1 MRHDEQDPRP
11 RDARMMPLRAAVV
24 YALRYTRGSGQRS
37 EHSEGDRVS
46 EEPRG
51 LSASGDIIGA
61 LSDRVSELTKR
72 VGSLESELDSAHKR
86 VAVYEEFDAT
96 VRDALSGALRAAHEI
111 RARAENA
118 AQQILE
124 QARDERK
131 MLIKEIER
139 LREERDGLVDEIA
152 SNRRSG
158 FSALRGPRREAQAST
173 AAEKTVD
180 ETAPDSRALAAEALR
195 GVFTELLEDI
205 RRQAGTVADAAREA
219 NAAAAQA
226 N

>member
-1 MRHDEQDPRP
+1 
-11 RDARMMPLRAAVV
+11 MMPFPAAVV
-24 YALRYTRGSGQRS
+24 YALRHTRGSGQRS
-37 EHSEGDRVS
+37 EHLEGDRV
-46 EEPRG
+46 RG
-51 LSASGDIIGA
+51 GARVLGAAGDIIVA

-72 VGSLESELDSAHKR
+72 VGSLESELDAARKR

-158 FSALRGPRREAQAST
+158 CSALRGARREAQTST

-180 ETAPDSRALAAEALR
+180 ETAPDSRALA
-195 GVFTELLEDI
+195 
-205 RRQAGTVADAAREA
+205 
-219 NAAAAQA
+219 
-226 N
+226 

>member
-1 MRHDEQDPRP
+1 M
-11 RDARMMPLRAAVV
+11 
-24 YALRYTRGSGQRS
+24 
-37 EHSEGDRVS
+37 S
-46 EEPRG
+46 EEPKG

-72 VGSLESELDSAHKR
+72 VGSLESELDAARKR

-96 VRDALSGALRAAHEI
+96 VRDALSGALRSAHEI

-131 MLIKEIER
+131 LLIKEIER

-158 FSALRGPRREAQAST
+158 FSALRGPRRDAQPQ
-173 AAEKTVD
+173 AAPEPTVE
-180 ETAPDSRALAAEALR
+180 ETAPDTRALAAEALR

-205 RRQAGTVADAAREA
+205 RRQAGTVADAARAA
-219 NAAAAQA
+219 NAAAEQAKTAQEQA
-226 N
+226 RIAQDDARSAQEEAPHTRCAARRGSGARIGGGARR

>member
-118 AQQILE
+118 GQQILE
-124 QARDERK
+124 QAREERK
-131 MLIKEIER
+131 IVIKEIER

-152 SNRRSG
+152 STRRSG
-158 FSALRGPRREAQAST
+158 FSALRGPRRAEAPAPEKP
-173 AAEKTVD
+173 AE
-180 ETAPDSRALAAEALR
+180 ETTPDTRALAAEALR
-195 GVFTELLEDI
+195 GVFTELLDDI
-205 RRQAGTVADAAREA
+205 RHQAG
-219 NAAAAQA
+219 
-226 N
+226 